1 MPELKFGPTYCHRWP
16 QTVLAFC
23 HMASRDVTASAPDE
37 ATLVAALKARDP
49 DAFETLVR
57 LHAPRLLAVG
67 RRMLDNEEDARDAVQ
82 DTFVSA
88 FRSIDRFQ
96 AQSKLSTWLHRIV
109 VNMAL
114 MRLRTRR
121 RKPEESLE
129 PLLPVF
135 TEDGHHAQEFAAWDE
150 PVDRLAERDET
161 RRLVRE
167 AIVELPEQYSEVLM
181 LRDIQELDTNETA
194 RELGITPNAVKIRLH
209 RARQALR
216 TKLDEHL
223 RQRRS

>member
-1 MPELKFGPTYCHRWP
+1 MT
-16 QTVLAFC
+16 
-23 HMASRDVTASAPDE
+23 SRDVAASVPDE
-37 ATLVAALKARDP
+37 ASLVAALKARDP
-49 DAFETLVR
+49 EAFETLVR
-57 LHAPRLLAVG
+57 LHAPRLLAVS

-82 DTFVSA
+82 DALVSA

-96 AQSKLSTWLHRIV
+96 GQSKISTWLHRIV

-135 TEDGHHAQEFAAWDE
+135 TEEGHHAQQFTAWDE
-150 PVDRLAERDET
+150 PVDRLAEREET
-161 RRLVRE
+161 RRVVRE
-167 AIVELPEQYSEVLM
+167 AILGLPEQYREVLM

-194 RELGITPNAVKIRLH
+194 RELEITPNAVKIRLH

-216 TKLDEHL
+216 TKLDAHM
-223 RQRRS
+223 RRGVQ

>member
-1 MPELKFGPTYCHRWP
+1 MSIGDTAP
-16 QTVLAFC
+16 
-23 HMASRDVTASAPDE
+23 ASVPDE
-37 ATLVAALKARDP
+37 ATLIAALKARDP

-57 LHAPRLLAVG
+57 LHAPRLLAVS

-82 DTFVSA
+82 DAFVSA

-96 AQSKLSTWLHRIV
+96 GHSKISTWLHRIV

-121 RKPEESLE
+121 RKPEESLD

-135 TEDGHHAQEFAAWDE
+135 TEEGHHAQPFAAWEE
-150 PVDRLAERDET
+150 PVDRLAEREET
-161 RRLVRE
+161 RRLVRD
-167 AIVELPEQYSEVLM
+167 AIVGLPEQYREVLV

-216 TKLDEHL
+216 TKLDGHL
-223 RQRRS
+223 RGAKAPPPHEGDPS

>member
-1 MPELKFGPTYCHRWP
+1 MT
-16 QTVLAFC
+16 
-23 HMASRDVTASAPDE
+23 SRDLAASVPDE
-37 ATLVAALKARDP
+37 ASLVAALKARDP

-57 LHAPRLLAVG
+57 LHAPRLLAVS

-82 DTFVSA
+82 DALVSA

-96 AQSKLSTWLHRIV
+96 GQSKISTWLHRIV

-121 RKPEESLE
+121 RKPEEPLE

-135 TEDGHHAQEFAAWDE
+135 TDDGHHAREFTAWDE
-150 PVDRLAERDET
+150 PVDRLVEREET
-161 RRLVRE
+161 RRAVRE
-167 AIVELPEQYSEVLM
+167 AVAALPDQYRDVLL

-194 RELGITPNAVKIRLH
+194 RELGVTPNAVKIRLH

-223 RQRRS
+223 RRGRP

>member
-1 MPELKFGPTYCHRWP
+1 
-16 QTVLAFC
+16 
-23 HMASRDVTASAPDE
+23 MASRDVTASAPDE

-129 PLLPVF
+129 PLLPIF
-135 TEDGHHAQEFAAWDE
+135 TEDGHHAQEFSAWDE
-150 PVDRLAERDET
+150 PADRLAEREET
-161 RRLVRE
+161 RRLVRQ
-167 AIVELPEQYSEVLM
+167 AIIELPEQYSEVLV

-223 RQRRS
+223 RQERS

>member
-1 MPELKFGPTYCHRWP
+1 
-16 QTVLAFC
+16 
-23 HMASRDVTASAPDE
+23 MASRDVTASAPDE

-49 DAFETLVR
+49 EAFETLVR
-57 LHAPRLLAVG
+57 LHAPRLLAVS

-82 DTFVSA
+82 DAFVSA
-88 FRSIDRFQ
+88 FRAIDRFQ

-135 TEDGHHAQEFAAWDE
+135 TEDGHHAHEFSTWDE
-150 PVDRLAERDET
+150 PVDHLAEREET
-161 RRLVRE
+161 RRLVRD
-167 AIVELPEQYSEVLM
+167 AIVELPEQYREVLVM
-181 LRDIQELDTNETA
+181 RDIQELDTNETA

-223 RQRRS
+223 RQGRS

>member
-1 MPELKFGPTYCHRWP
+1 
-16 QTVLAFC
+16 
-23 HMASRDVTASAPDE
+23 MASRDVTASAPDE

-135 TEDGHHAQEFAAWDE
+135 TEDGHHAQEFASWDE

-161 RRLVRE
+161 RRLVRQ
-167 AIVELPEQYSEVLM
+167 AIVELPEQYSEVLV

-223 RQRRS
+223 RQGRS

>member
-1 MPELKFGPTYCHRWP
+1 
-16 QTVLAFC
+16 
-23 HMASRDVTASAPDE
+23 MASRDVTASVSDE
-37 ATLVAALKARDP
+37 ATLVAALKAREP

-57 LHAPRLLAVG
+57 LHAPRLLAVS

-82 DTFVSA
+82 DAFVSA

-121 RKPEESLE
+121 RKPEESLD

-135 TEDGHHAQEFAAWDE
+135 TEDGHHVQEFSAWDE
-150 PVDRLAERDET
+150 PADRLAEREET
-161 RRLVRE
+161 RRLVRD
-167 AIVELPEQYSEVLM
+167 AVLGLPEQYRDVIV
-181 LRDIQELDTNETA
+181 LRDIQELDTNEAA

-223 RQRRS
+223 RQGRS

>member
-1 MPELKFGPTYCHRWP
+1 MTSGDTAASVPE
-16 QTVLAFC
+16 
-23 HMASRDVTASAPDE
+23 E
-37 ATLVAALKARDP
+37 ETLVAALKARDP

-57 LHAPRLLAVG
+57 LHAPRLLAVS

-82 DTFVSA
+82 DAFVSA

-96 AQSKLSTWLHRIV
+96 GQSKISTWLHRIV
-109 VNMAL
+109 VNMSL

-129 PLLPVF
+129 PLLPTF
-135 TEDGHHAQEFAAWDE
+135 TDDGHHAQQFSAWE
-150 PVDRLAERDET
+150 ESADRLVEREET
-161 RRLVRE
+161 RRLVRDT
-167 AIVELPEQYSEVLM
+167 ILGLPEQYREVLV

-223 RQRRS
+223 RRGHP

>member
-1 MPELKFGPTYCHRWP
+1 
-16 QTVLAFC
+16 
-23 HMASRDVTASAPDE
+23 MASRDVTASVPDE
-37 ATLVAALKARDP
+37 STLVAALKARDP

-57 LHAPRLLAVG
+57 VHAPRLLAVS

-82 DTFVSA
+82 DAFVSA

-121 RKPEESLE
+121 RKPEESLD

-135 TEDGHHAQEFAAWDE
+135 TEDGHHAQEFSAWDE
-150 PVDRLAERDET
+150 PADRLAEREET
-161 RRLVRE
+161 RRMVRD
-167 AIVELPEQYSEVLM
+167 AILGLPEQYRDVIV
-181 LRDIQELDTNETA
+181 LRDIQELDTSEAA

-223 RQRRS
+223 RQGRS

>member
-1 MPELKFGPTYCHRWP
+1 MT
-16 QTVLAFC
+16 
-23 HMASRDVTASAPDE
+23 SRDLAASVPDE
-37 ATLVAALKARDP
+37 ASLVAALKARDP

-57 LHAPRLLAVG
+57 LHAPRLLAVS

-82 DTFVSA
+82 DALVSA

-96 AQSKLSTWLHRIV
+96 GQSKISTWLHRIV
-109 VNMAL
+109 VNMSL

-121 RKPEESLE
+121 RKPEEPLE

-135 TEDGHHAQEFAAWDE
+135 TEDGHHAQQFVAWDE
-150 PVDRLAERDET
+150 PVDRLAEREDT
-161 RRLVRE
+161 RRVVRE
-167 AIVELPEQYSEVLM
+167 AVAALPDQYRDVLM
-181 LRDIQELDTNETA
+181 LRDIQELDTKETA

-223 RQRRS
+223 RRGHS

>member
-1 MPELKFGPTYCHRWP
+1 
-16 QTVLAFC
+16 
-23 HMASRDVTASAPDE
+23 MASRDVTASAPDE

-161 RRLVRE
+161 RRLVRQ
-167 AIVELPEQYSEVLM
+167 AIVELPEQYSEVLV

-223 RQRRS
+223 RQGRS